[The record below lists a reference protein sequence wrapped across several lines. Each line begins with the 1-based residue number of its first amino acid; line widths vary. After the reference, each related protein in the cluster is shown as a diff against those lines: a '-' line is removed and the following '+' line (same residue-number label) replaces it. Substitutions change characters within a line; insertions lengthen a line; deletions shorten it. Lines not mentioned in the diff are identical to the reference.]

1 MHYISKELVCQQNST
16 FNRIMYD
23 IAKEKTKEYYNLP
36 ITQKKFPQLS
46 HEERLKK
53 QLEYL

>member
-1 MHYISKELVCQQNST
+1 
-16 FNRIMYD
+16 MYD

>member
-1 MHYISKELVCQQNST
+1 
-16 FNRIMYD
+16 MYD

-53 QLEYL
+53 QLEYLKSQLDKI